1 MIIGLLLIRALTFL
15 NFPATLEL
23 NPSPK
28 PPLGRS
34 AEPFRS
40 DLETKFLLSD
50 YGAVV
55 KERRP
60 NRWERLAL
68 TLNKSAN
75 FSE

>member
-1 MIIGLLLIRALTFL
+1 MIIGLLLTQALTFL
-15 NFPATLEL
+15 NLPVILEL
-23 NPSPK
+23 NLSLK

-40 DLETKFLLSD
+40 NLETKFLLSD

-55 KERRP
+55 KERQP

-68 TLNKSAN
+68 DIKKSAN

>member
-1 MIIGLLLIRALTFL
+1 MIIGLLLIQALTFL
-15 NFPATLEL
+15 NLSAALEL
-23 NPSPK
+23 NLSPK
-28 PPLGRS
+28 PPLWRS

-40 DLETKFLLSD
+40 NLETKFLLSD

-55 KERRP
+55 KERQP

-68 TLNKSAN
+68 AIKKSAN

>member
-1 MIIGLLLIRALTFL
+1 MIIGLLLMQALTFGQL
-15 NFPATLEL
+15 PVAMELSLPA
-23 NPSPK
+23 K
-28 PPLGRS
+28 PPLTRS

-40 DLETKFLLSD
+40 NVEIKYLFSE

-68 TLNKSAN
+68 ALMKSDVLGQ
-75 FSE
+75 

>member
-1 MIIGLLLIRALTFL
+1 MIIGLLLIQALTFL
-15 NFPATLEL
+15 NLPAALEL
-23 NPSPK
+23 NLSPK
-28 PPLGRS
+28 PPLWRS

-40 DLETKFLLSD
+40 NLETKFLLSD

-55 KERRP
+55 KERQP

-68 TLNKSAN
+68 AIKKSAN

>member
-1 MIIGLLLIRALTFL
+1 MIIGLLLIQALTFL
-15 NFPATLEL
+15 NLPAALEL
-23 NPSPK
+23 NLSPK

-40 DLETKFLLSD
+40 NLETKFLLSD

-55 KERRP
+55 KERQP

-68 TLNKSAN
+68 AIKKSAN

>member
-1 MIIGLLLIRALTFL
+1 MIIGLLLIQGFSFL
-15 NFPATLEL
+15 YSPVTLGL
-23 NPSPK
+23 NAPHK

-34 AEPFRS
+34 VEPFRS
-40 DLETKFLLSD
+40 NLETKFLLSD

-55 KERRP
+55 KERQP

-68 TLNKSAN
+68 DIKKSAN

>member
-1 MIIGLLLIRALTFL
+1 MIIGLLLMHGLTCCHV
-15 NFPATLEL
+15 PITLEGSL
-23 NPSPK
+23 PAK
-28 PPLGRS
+28 PPLTRS

-40 DLETKFLLSD
+40 NVEIKYLFSE

-68 TLNKSAN
+68 AVMKSDVLGQ
-75 FSE
+75 

>member
-1 MIIGLLLIRALTFL
+1 MILGLLLMQAL
-15 NFPATLEL
+15 NGATLPVSLEL
-23 NPSPK
+23 RLPSK
-28 PPLGRS
+28 PPLTRS

-40 DLETKFLLSD
+40 NVEIKYLFSE

-68 TLNKSAN
+68 ALIKSDVLGQ
-75 FSE
+75 